1 MRLILSDF
9 LEQISLEIEIGNF
22 QSAKLCGDVFFIKNI
37 CLLAQIY
44 EHLVGERRE
53 QGWQGKH
60 QEKEKLTN

>member
-1 MRLILSDF
+1 MNF
-9 LEQISLEIEIGNF
+9 LEQISLGIEIGNF
-22 QSAKLCGDVFFIKNI
+22 QIAKLFGHVFFRNN

-60 QEKEKLTN
+60 QEKEKLSN